1 MAEGQLDRE
10 YGSGAPYVLWVA
22 MGMQENPDALKGPGT
37 YNDYNLDTYMRA
49 GYDSREAAEVAKGDI
64 RQRFSQ
70 WREDPAAAVTFLKE
84 KLLIQ
89 WIEPTYC
96 SFNQTRYQYRP
107 ETWVEDLYT
116 GQANERAL
124 AFLNRFQGMV
134 YLAVFGYYLRILLG
148 KLKGVQVLPGI
159 IFWAAFHYDP
169 LGGQEPLCVSLY
181 RHDPSQRGMQYG
193 VLRPFAGGWH
203 REDRRRY
210 CE

>member
-1 MAEGQLDRE
+1 MSGKMA
-10 YGSGAPYVLWVA
+10 
-22 MGMQENPDALKGPGT
+22 
-37 YNDYNLDTYMRA
+37 
-49 GYDSREAAEVAKGDI
+49 GD
-64 RQRFSQ
+64 
-70 WREDPAAAVTFLKE
+70 PVAAVTFLKE

-107 ETWVEDLYT
+107 QGWVEDPIPDRPMK
-116 GQANERAL
+116 EHWHSS
-124 AFLNRFQGMV
+124 NRFQGMV

-159 IFWAAFHYDP
+159 IFSGRLFHYDP

-203 REDRRRY
+203 RRIAGGIASSRERKQKQKK
-210 CE
+210 